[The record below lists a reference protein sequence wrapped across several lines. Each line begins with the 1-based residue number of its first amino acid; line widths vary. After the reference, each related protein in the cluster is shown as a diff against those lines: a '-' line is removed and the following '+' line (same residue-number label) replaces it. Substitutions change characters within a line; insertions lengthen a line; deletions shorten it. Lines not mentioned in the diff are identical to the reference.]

1 MIRTDLAME
10 AAQNVQNIPGVE
22 VLEGDVMP
30 GVHRV
35 RVTITS
41 DEGEKAVGKKK
52 GTYVTL
58 EAGELARGDTALD
71 EGCSRQL
78 AEEIKHMAGAAAQ
91 GVVLVVGLGN
101 RMVTPDALGPAV
113 CDEVFVS
120 RHIHQYAPDAIDA
133 RIGNVSAIAPGVL
146 GITGIETGEIVEGIV
161 ERLKPSLIVA
171 IDSLA
176 AKSID
181 RIRTTIQI
189 ADTGIA
195 PGAGIGNKR
204 KAIDK
209 ETLGVPVI
217 AIGVPLVVYASTIAQ
232 ELIESVI
239 SKGPVD
245 VMLQE
250 KMQKM
255 LGGVNEVEGADMI
268 VTPKEIDSVVDD
280 LAHIIADGLNI
291 ALHEHITLEE
301 AHRYMH

>member
-1 MIRTDLAME
+1 MIRTDLARE
-10 AAQNVQNIPGVE
+10 AVQDAPDIPGVE
-22 VLEGDVMP
+22 VREDDAAQ

-41 DEGEKAVGKKK
+41 DEGERAIGKKK

-58 EAGELARGDTALD
+58 EAPELARGDTEID
-71 EGCSRQL
+71 EGCSRLL
-78 AEEIKHMAGAAAQ
+78 AEEIKSMAGDAVQ

-113 CDEVFVS
+113 CDNVFVS
-120 RHIHQYAPDAIDA
+120 RHIHEYAPDAIDA

-161 ERLKPSLIVA
+161 ERLKPALIIA

-176 AKSID
+176 ARNID
-181 RIRTTIQI
+181 RIRTTIQL

-204 KAIDK
+204 KALDR

-232 ELIESVI
+232 ELVQAAMD
-239 SKGPVD
+239 KGPVD
-245 VMLQE
+245 AALRD
-250 KMQKM
+250 KMGKT
-255 LGGVNEVEGADMI
+255 LGGVAEVEGADMI
-268 VTPKEIDSVVDD
+268 VTPKEVDKVVKDVSR
-280 LAHIIADGLNI
+280 IIADGLNI
-291 ALHEHITLEE
+291 ALHQHITLEE